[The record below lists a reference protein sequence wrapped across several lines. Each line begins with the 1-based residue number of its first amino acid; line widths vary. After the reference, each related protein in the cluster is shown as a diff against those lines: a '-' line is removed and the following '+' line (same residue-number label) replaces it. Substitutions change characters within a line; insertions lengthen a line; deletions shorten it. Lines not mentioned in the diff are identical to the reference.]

1 MINPKARP
9 CDEAAIRATQCTGT
23 CLEHQKRWVLAVTI
37 LSSTMAYVDE
47 SVVNVALPAIE
58 RDLGTSVVIIQWLV
72 NAYTLSLTA
81 LLLVGGAAGD
91 RYGRRRIFV
100 IGTGVFAAASIGCG
114 LSTGVTQLILA
125 RAIQGA
131 GAALLIPCSL
141 AIIGASFNEAER
153 GKAIGTWAGFSAISA
168 AIGPLLGGIIVDHAS
183 WRWIFLINPFVALPT
198 IWIALRDVPESRDPE
213 AGSGL
218 DWRGAALALGG
229 LGSLVFGLM
238 AAPERGA
245 RDALVIITIL
255 AGVLLLIAFVW
266 EESHSRTPMMP
277 LGLFRS
283 RIFSGVNLLT
293 LLLYAALGG
302 AFFFLPYLLIQVH
315 GYSAT
320 LAGAV
325 FLPFTLVMAAL
336 SRWAGGLLDRF
347 GARAPLII
355 GPAIAALGFVLLAL
369 PGAGGPY
376 WATFLLPMIVL
387 GLGMAVTVAPLTTA
401 IINAVAARQTGV
413 AAGINNA
420 VASLANLLAVAII
433 GAVAL
438 AAYNR
443 ALDHRLSDGAL
454 PSEVTRAITE
464 ARGNFAADVRAQ
476 GEDRR
481 LAEAIVRDSLADS
494 IRVVLL
500 LAAALALAGAMC
512 AATTLPPE
520 PVGAS
525 RSRGLSGGARRKPEA
540 LPGR

>member
-1 MINPKARP
+1 MINPRARP
-9 CDEAAIRATQCTGT
+9 CDQGAIRSVRDTST
-23 CLEHQKRWVLAVTI
+23 CLEHQKRWVLTVTI
-37 LSSTMAYVDE
+37 LASTMAYIDE

-58 RDLGTSVVIIQWLV
+58 TDLGTSVVVIQWLV
-72 NAYTLSLTA
+72 NAYTLSLAA
-81 LLLVGGAAGD
+81 LVLIGGAAGD
-91 RYGRRRIFV
+91 HFGRRLVFV
-100 IGTGVFAAASIGCG
+100 TGTAIFAATSIWCG
-114 LSTGVTQLILA
+114 LSSSVAQLITA
-125 RAIQGA
+125 RAVQGA

-141 AIIGASFNEAER
+141 AIIGAAFNEDER
-153 GKAIGTWAGFSAISA
+153 GKAIGTWAAFSAISS
-168 AIGPLLGGIIVDHAS
+168 AIGPLIGGFIVDHAS
-183 WRWIFLINPFVALPT
+183 WRWIFLINPFIALPT
-198 IWIALRDVPESRDPE
+198 IWIALRHVPESLDPD
-213 AGSGL
+213 APAGL
-218 DWRGAALALGG
+218 DWRGAALALAG

-238 AAPERGA
+238 ASPELGWHPIVIA
-245 RDALVIITIL
+245 ALS
-255 AGVLLLIAFVW
+255 AGMLLLIAFVW
-266 EESHSRTPMMP
+266 EESRSRAPMMP

-283 RIFSGVNLLT
+283 ATFSGINLLT

-302 AFFFLPYLLIQVH
+302 AFFFLPYLLIQAP

-376 WATFLLPMIVL
+376 WATFLLPMVVL

-420 VASLANLLAVAII
+420 VASLANLLAVAIV
-433 GAVAL
+433 GAIAL

-443 ALDHRLSDGAL
+443 ALDHRLIDGAL
-454 PSEVTRAITE
+454 PSEVARAITE

-500 LAAALALAGAMC
+500 LAAALALA
-512 AATTLPPE
+512 
-520 PVGAS
+520 
-525 RSRGLSGGARRKPEA
+525 
-540 LPGR
+540 